1 MCSIERGF
9 HIGRAGS
16 AASLRVSVDPWK
28 MTGSFF
34 ALFTRDPVVS
44 IAQRTQTSAAVLC
57 WLHALHNHNCPS
69 CGAESTMTSR
79 GGVD

>member
-1 MCSIERGF
+1 
-9 HIGRAGS
+9 
-16 AASLRVSVDPWK
+16 

-57 WLHALHNHNCPS
+57 WLHALHNCPS
-69 CGAESTMTSR
+69 YGAESTMTSR
-79 GGVD
+79 GGVDWIRKRDELHA